1 MQRHVDELVADIV
14 AEPHSE
20 SPIAHTEE
28 EMKAIVEER
37 LRRLYAGETMTI
49 PGEQVFAQ
57 LRTRYGFSR

>member
-1 MQRHVDELVADIV
+1 LQRHVDELVADIV

-37 LRRLYAGETMTI
+37 LRRLDAGETMTI
-49 PGEQVFAQ
+49 LGEQVFAQ